1 MAIVSDKQNHPN
13 KAHSGCLS
21 LVKAILTWQQVIYN
35 LGALLSR
42 LGNTDKALDYWNR
55 PVAIKVKMLVG
66 DNHSDLAGS
75 YHNIGILYEEQGDL
89 DKTLE
94 YYNKSLNI
102 GLRQMTLLVAHK

>member
-1 MAIVSDKQNHPN
+1 MATSYN
-13 KAHSGCLS
+13 
-21 LVKAILTWQQVIYN
+21 N
-35 LGALLSR
+35 LGALLSQ

-55 PVAIKVKMLVG
+55 SVVIKVKMLVG
-66 DNHSDLAGS
+66 DNHPDLAGS

-102 GLRQMTLLVAHK
+102 RLRELKLLVAHTTV